1 MKWGITFA
9 STGFPDPEAAVA
21 MAQTAEAAGF
31 DSLWCPEHVVM
42 SRAPDATP
50 YRGVLDGKMDRLARR
65 GGIPDPL
72 IWLTYVASQTRTI
85 KLATNVLIVPERQ
98 PVVLAKAAATLDHM
112 CGGRLVLGI
121 GVGELPEEYQAGGM
135 EFTNRGKRMD
145 EYIDAMRLLWREDVA
160 TFKGQ
165 YVQYDQMECRP
176 WPVNRAIPLH
186 IGGAS
191 NAAIRR
197 AAQKG
202 DGYFPFV
209 FPDEDIKEA
218 LPRLINRVRDAARAY
233 GRDPDTIEM
242 TSGGARTADEARW
255 YAEVGVHR
263 ITLAIRARTIPDMRD
278 ELHRFAD
285 EVISKTTDL

>member
-1 MKWGITFA
+1 
-9 STGFPDPEAAVA
+9 
-21 MAQTAEAAGF
+21 
-31 DSLWCPEHVVM
+31 
-42 SRAPDATP
+42 
-50 YRGVLDGKMDRLARR
+50 
-65 GGIPDPL
+65 
-72 IWLTYVASQTRTI
+72 
-85 KLATNVLIVPERQ
+85 
-98 PVVLAKAAATLDHM
+98 
-112 CGGRLVLGI
+112 
-121 GVGELPEEYQAGGM
+121 
-135 EFTNRGKRMD
+135 
-145 EYIDAMRLLWREDVA
+145 MRLLWREDVA